1 MKKKLETVQIWSKKG
16 LSDLSGETYFARRRA
31 LLNGIS
37 MINRLQFFKPEDEV
51 AALQLIEILEQIPRL
66 KETRSAAS
74 RAAEPF
80 STADSKTAAEKL
92 FIHETRDSAEKALQK
107 VKENLQE
114 AAEQKTILSDKL
126 DRWLQQQKR
135 FKEVKPWL
143 KFPVEALE
151 EERLILGP
159 LFSLYTHLKSSIR
172 TNVTLPDGTVKKS
185 TPSVANFAVKNTSDP
200 ELRTLFFNAL
210 SACFATNS
218 SMFCDILNAVA
229 GAHLLRASR
238 LGMSTLDYALVIE
251 GLDRKSFEAMR
262 SAFSKKL
269 SEIRECL
276 RFAAPYINQGTNR
289 PESPTIPVALLG
301 SALPHL
307 EGPESL
313 KTLDGT
319 LKEITEA
326 VEPYFP
332 EFRDFIELC
341 RQGHWLETHNYS
353 AGSGGAWCVEVPYD
367 KAVAIYVDY
376 QPNINRSFETAHILG
391 DAFFRYSISDL
402 PMQERR
408 LSETRY
414 ELIGRLFEEL
424 FLRRLVQG
432 ASSPQEKAAVLWH
445 GLRRVMIN
453 LIEIPFRFRLA
464 EEVFEA
470 RKNGYLSVE
479 YINKLTRKC
488 WSDCYGDTVE
498 GVDQYMWARKPHFYN
513 VYNADSPHHDFQYT
527 VGFLS
532 ANMMLKKL
540 EEVEKTEIPR
550 IGKSVLLDNAT
561 LPYEEIF
568 TKNFEADIESE
579 EFWTNAIEEAL
590 HPLRSIRPYVGEL
603 NRPQR

>member
-1 MKKKLETVQIWSKKG
+1 
-16 LSDLSGETYFARRRA
+16 
-31 LLNGIS
+31 
-37 MINRLQFFKPEDEV
+37 
-51 AALQLIEILEQIPRL
+51 
-66 KETRSAAS
+66 
-74 RAAEPF
+74 
-80 STADSKTAAEKL
+80 
-92 FIHETRDSAEKALQK
+92 
-107 VKENLQE
+107 
-114 AAEQKTILSDKL
+114 
-126 DRWLQQQKR
+126 
-135 FKEVKPWL
+135 
-143 KFPVEALE
+143 
-151 EERLILGP
+151 
-159 LFSLYTHLKSSIR
+159 
-172 TNVTLPDGTVKKS
+172 
-185 TPSVANFAVKNTSDP
+185 
-200 ELRTLFFNAL
+200 
-210 SACFATNS
+210 
-218 SMFCDILNAVA
+218 MFCDILNAVA

-332 EFRDFIELC
+332 EFRDFIEFC

-408 LSETRY
+408 VSETRY

-424 FLRRLVQG
+424 FLRRLVQE

>member
-51 AALQLIEILEQIPRL
+51 AALQLIEILEQISRL
-66 KETRSAAS
+66 KETLLAAC
-74 RAAEPF
+74 RAAETL
-80 STADSKTAAEKL
+80 SSADSKIAAEKV
-92 FIHETRDSAEKALQK
+92 FILETIDSAEKALQK

-126 DRWLQQQKR
+126 GRWLQQQKR

-210 SACFATNS
+210 SACFAINS

-332 EFRDFIELC
+332 EF
-341 RQGHWLETHNYS
+341 
-353 AGSGGAWCVEVPYD
+353 
-367 KAVAIYVDY
+367 
-376 QPNINRSFETAHILG
+376 
-391 DAFFRYSISDL
+391 
-402 PMQERR
+402 
-408 LSETRY
+408 
-414 ELIGRLFEEL
+414 
-424 FLRRLVQG
+424 
-432 ASSPQEKAAVLWH
+432 
-445 GLRRVMIN
+445 
-453 LIEIPFRFRLA
+453 
-464 EEVFEA
+464 
-470 RKNGYLSVE
+470 
-479 YINKLTRKC
+479 
-488 WSDCYGDTVE
+488 
-498 GVDQYMWARKPHFYN
+498 
-513 VYNADSPHHDFQYT
+513 
-527 VGFLS
+527 
-532 ANMMLKKL
+532 
-540 EEVEKTEIPR
+540 
-550 IGKSVLLDNAT
+550 
-561 LPYEEIF
+561 
-568 TKNFEADIESE
+568 
-579 EFWTNAIEEAL
+579 
-590 HPLRSIRPYVGEL
+590 
-603 NRPQR
+603 